1 MFADFTVQTRK
12 NSIPGWP
19 RSFLLNNRQDN
30 SNMAAGPAATR
41 VRRFLAKPFSVEAVP
56 STVGSVLDE
65 AE

>member
-1 MFADFTVQTRK
+1 
-12 NSIPGWP
+12 
-19 RSFLLNNRQDN
+19 
-30 SNMAAGPAATR
+30 MAAGPAATR